1 MNVRLDKKDKDLLT
15 LLYLDSRESFTR
27 MGKKL
32 NLSSSAV
39 ERRLKK
45 LKGGGIVSLMFA
57 DVNLA
62 KLGFKGYRLYF
73 KFDVM
78 DEETEKEV
86 LELFG
91 EYSRTLWGV
100 ICEGEY
106 DVLWRIIAKD
116 ELEVEKAINLVTE
129 RFGGKI
135 IEKTV
140 VATTYQAYL
149 SWNRAFGGKRQP
161 ELPLE
166 KITKVEELD
175 GDDMGI
181 LAMLYGNA
189 RATTVEIAN
198 EVGLS
203 ADAVQ
208 YRLKRLK
215 AEGYVLGN
223 TCWYDAGKLGLE
235 YYKILIGFRNITP
248 EDEKK
253 FLGFCKE
260 QDNIIFV
267 NKTIGSWDVEVDVV
281 VENVVEL
288 HGFIRDL
295 KTRFGQI
302 MGKHT
307 YVAAIEERMLNPL
320 REYLR

>member
-1 MNVRLDKKDKDLLT
+1 MKLDKKDKDLLT
-15 LLYLDSRESFTR
+15 LLYLDSRESFTK

-32 NLSSSAV
+32 GLSSSAV

-45 LKGGGIVSLMFA
+45 LEKEGIVALMFA

-62 KLGFKGYRLYF
+62 KLGFKGYRLYL

-78 DEETEKEV
+78 DEETEKEISG
-86 LELFG
+86 LFE
-91 EYSRTLWGV
+91 EYPRTLWGV

-116 ELEVEKAINLVTE
+116 ELEVEKAMNLFTE
-129 RFGGKI
+129 KFGEKI

-140 VATTYQAYL
+140 VATTYQTYL
-149 SWNRAFGGKRQP
+149 SWNRAFGGERHP

-175 GDDMGI
+175 GTDMKI

-189 RATTVEIAN
+189 RATTVDIAK

-208 YRLKRLK
+208 
-215 AEGYVLGN
+215 
-223 TCWYDAGKLGLE
+223 
-235 YYKILIGFRNITP
+235 
-248 EDEKK
+248 
-253 FLGFCKE
+253 
-260 QDNIIFV
+260 
-267 NKTIGSWDVEVDVV
+267 
-281 VENVVEL
+281 
-288 HGFIRDL
+288 
-295 KTRFGQI
+295 
-302 MGKHT
+302 
-307 YVAAIEERMLNPL
+307 
-320 REYLR
+320 